1 MQPYYVLYINLFV
14 QISIAGEIF
23 TATQD
28 SFEFITSVAAPEP
41 ISTTIVI
48 TIAVCGAIGLLFF
61 VIKVGQYHV

>member
-1 MQPYYVLYINLFV
+1 MQPYHVLYINLFV
-14 QISIAGEIF
+14 QISIAGKIF

-28 SFEFITSVAAPEP
+28 SFEFVTSVPVPEL
-41 ISTTIVI
+41 ISTTTVI